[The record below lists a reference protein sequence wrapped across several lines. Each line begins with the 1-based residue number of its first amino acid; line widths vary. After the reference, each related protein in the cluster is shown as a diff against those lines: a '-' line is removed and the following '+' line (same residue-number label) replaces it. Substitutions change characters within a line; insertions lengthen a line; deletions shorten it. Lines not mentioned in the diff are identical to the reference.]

1 MMKGFLHIFLM
12 MTIAIA
18 ALQTAHAQ
26 GDTLSQLQ
34 RLEDLY
40 SAGKYEQVLQLS
52 QQLGDSHI
60 LSKDENLQ
68 RLKFTVA
75 AYKDFGYRREADS
88 TARLFFEKDPFY
100 EVKPDDPLP
109 FRATLGNYYTMPKFS
124 VWMAAGVRM
133 VRPVLHSMRQIVDT
147 VGNPEYDINGYSAQ
161 IGFEYSP
168 KRMLSI
174 SIAPSF
180 AKYQIERK
188 MIRSEIATFRYNESC
203 KVFELP
209 VIAEMMMY
217 PWGNDL
223 VPSIYGGAQL
233 KYIIATKSNAY
244 TDAIGTYTEVPAKKD
259 DTDYKNRT
267 NYSVLGG
274 ARLNYNHRRITFFVD
289 FGVSYDIKPYNDP
302 DKKFD
307 DLTLMYNNLYIRDV
321 FSMLEYTAKIG
332 VKVNLQ
338 YTTIAKHHYGY

>member
-1 MMKGFLHIFLM
+1 
-12 MTIAIA
+12 
-18 ALQTAHAQ
+18 
-26 GDTLSQLQ
+26 
-34 RLEDLY
+34 
-40 SAGKYEQVLQLS
+40 
-52 QQLGDSHI
+52 
-60 LSKDENLQ
+60 
-68 RLKFTVA
+68 
-75 AYKDFGYRREADS
+75 
-88 TARLFFEKDPFY
+88 
-100 EVKPDDPLP
+100 
-109 FRATLGNYYTMPKFS
+109 MPKFS

-147 VGNPEYDINGYSAQ
+147 VGSPEYDINGYSAQ

-174 SIAPSF
+174 SVAPSF

-217 PWGNDL
+217 PWGNDF

-307 DLTLMYNNLYIRDV
+307 DLTLMYKNLYIRDV

-332 VKVNLQ
+332 VEVNLQ

>member
-1 MMKGFLHIFLM
+1 
-12 MTIAIA
+12 
-18 ALQTAHAQ
+18 
-26 GDTLSQLQ
+26 
-34 RLEDLY
+34 
-40 SAGKYEQVLQLS
+40 
-52 QQLGDSHI
+52 
-60 LSKDENLQ
+60 
-68 RLKFTVA
+68 
-75 AYKDFGYRREADS
+75 
-88 TARLFFEKDPFY
+88 
-100 EVKPDDPLP
+100 
-109 FRATLGNYYTMPKFS
+109 
-124 VWMAAGVRM
+124 
-133 VRPVLHSMRQIVDT
+133 
-147 VGNPEYDINGYSAQ
+147 
-161 IGFEYSP
+161 
-168 KRMLSI
+168 
-174 SIAPSF
+174 
-180 AKYQIERK
+180 
-188 MIRSEIATFRYNESC
+188 MIRSEIATVRYNESC

-217 PWGNDL
+217 PWGNDF

-307 DLTLMYNNLYIRDV
+307 DLTLMYKNLYIRDV

-332 VKVNLQ
+332 VEVNLQ

>member
-1 MMKGFLHIFLM
+1 
-12 MTIAIA
+12 
-18 ALQTAHAQ
+18 
-26 GDTLSQLQ
+26 
-34 RLEDLY
+34 
-40 SAGKYEQVLQLS
+40 
-52 QQLGDSHI
+52 
-60 LSKDENLQ
+60 
-68 RLKFTVA
+68 
-75 AYKDFGYRREADS
+75 
-88 TARLFFEKDPFY
+88 
-100 EVKPDDPLP
+100 
-109 FRATLGNYYTMPKFS
+109 MPKFS

-174 SIAPSF
+174 SVAPSF

-217 PWGNDL
+217 PWGNDF

-259 DTDYKNRT
+259 DTDYKNRI

-302 DKKFD
+302 TKN
-307 DLTLMYNNLYIRDV
+307 LT
-321 FSMLEYTAKIG
+321 T
-332 VKVNLQ
+332 
-338 YTTIAKHHYGY
+338 

>member
-52 QQLGDSHI
+52 QQIGDSHI

-88 TARLFFEKDPFY
+88 TARLFFEKYPFY
-100 EVKPDDPLP
+100 EIQPDDPQP
-109 FRATLGNYYTMPKFS
+109 FRSTLGNYYTMPKFS

-147 VGNPEYDINGYSAQ
+147 VAN
-161 IGFEYSP
+161 
-168 KRMLSI
+168 L
-174 SIAPSF
+174 
-180 AKYQIERK
+180 
-188 MIRSEIATFRYNESC
+188 RSSD
-203 KVFELP
+203 
-209 VIAEMMMY
+209 M
-217 PWGNDL
+217 
-223 VPSIYGGAQL
+223 
-233 KYIIATKSNAY
+233 
-244 TDAIGTYTEVPAKKD
+244 
-259 DTDYKNRT
+259 
-267 NYSVLGG
+267 
-274 ARLNYNHRRITFFVD
+274 
-289 FGVSYDIKPYNDP
+289 
-302 DKKFD
+302 
-307 DLTLMYNNLYIRDV
+307 
-321 FSMLEYTAKIG
+321 
-332 VKVNLQ
+332 
-338 YTTIAKHHYGY
+338 